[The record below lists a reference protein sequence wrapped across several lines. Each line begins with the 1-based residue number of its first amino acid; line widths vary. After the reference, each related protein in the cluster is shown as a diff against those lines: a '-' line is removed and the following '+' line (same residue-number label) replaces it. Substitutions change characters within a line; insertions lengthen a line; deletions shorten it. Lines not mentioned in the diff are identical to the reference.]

1 MKRRVL
7 ASAGAP
13 PPLAFPTNLRV
24 PLPYQLTRGGAAGYA
39 VVVLEPAEWAAAGG
53 GAERAELL
61 QRKLAPW
68 L

>member
-7 ASAGAP
+7 ASAG
-13 PPLAFPTNLRV
+13 
-24 PLPYQLTRGGAAGYA
+24 YA
-39 VVVLEPAEWAAAGG
+39 VVVLEAAEWAAAGG